1 MTQKSNHSKYWGV
14 AVILL
19 ILAILIDQGT
29 KYLAVTH
36 LKDQAPFIIWKNVFQ
51 LRYLENN
58 GAAFGILQNKQWFF
72 VLGAL
77 IITAFVCYFSQ
88 KLPFTRRYLPLRVC
102 MVLLVSGAL

>member
-36 LKDQAPFIIWKNVFQ
+36 LKDQAPFIM
-51 LRYLENN
+51 
-58 GAAFGILQNKQWFF
+58 
-72 VLGAL
+72 
-77 IITAFVCYFSQ
+77 YFSFVTL
-88 KLPFTRRYLPLRVC
+88 KITEPPLEFYRIN
-102 MVLLVSGAL
+102 SGSSS

>member
-1 MTQKSNHSKYWGV
+1 MTQKSNRSKYWGV
-14 AVILL
+14 AVISL

-58 GAAFGILQNKQWFF
+58 
-72 VLGAL
+72 
-77 IITAFVCYFSQ
+77 
-88 KLPFTRRYLPLRVC
+88 
-102 MVLLVSGAL
+102 